1 MNKSGRS
8 KQRGGLTVSKELQ
21 DGEVHVALPVGI
33 LLDGDAVACGGK
45 DVAAAD
51 GHQLAALVP
60 ARLVVQHS
68 CIVDESVQF
77 AEEDGKKSQ
86 SIRSTDSVSLAQHLF
101 YNTNMWKISIKFLQ
115 NV

>member
-8 KQRGGLTVSKELQ
+8 NQRGGLTVSKELQ

-60 ARLVVQHS
+60 ARHVVQHS
-68 CIVDESVQF
+68 RIVDESVQF
-77 AEEDGKKSQ
+77 AEEDGTKSEG
-86 SIRSTDSVSLAQHLF
+86 IGLTNFVSLKQHF
-101 YNTNMWKISIKFLQ
+101 VCFTR
-115 NV
+115 